1 MTDFHEPAAMG
12 ILLCFRIPV
21 TGHRQTRHELM
32 HHMSMGSAT
41 GLRTHKR
48 AISCRACLEY
58 LKVSGQQPDI
68 IHAHEWQLSAVPM
81 LYWCALA
88 RSETAVHARGMEDVL
103 MVTAS
108 CATALS
114 RTDCLE
120 PLFTFCEQCL
130 AVQEPGQVGNACRE
144 AYHGEGLDRSRVML
158 TIHNMDNSGECRQD
172 EFAFTGKP
180 SSLG

>member
-1 MTDFHEPAAMG
+1 M
-12 ILLCFRIPV
+12 I
-21 TGHRQTRHELM
+21 
-32 HHMSMGSAT
+32 
-41 GLRTHKR
+41 

-88 RSETAVHARGMEDVL
+88 CSETAVHARDMKDVM

-108 CATALS
+108 CATALRS
-114 RTDCLE
+114 TDCLE
-120 PLFTFCEQCL
+120 SHFTFWEQYL
-130 AVQEPGQVGNACRE
+130 AVQKPGRIGNVCRE

-172 EFAFTGKP
+172 EFAFSGTP